1 MYHKCNV
8 FKIINYGLEIYYT
21 YNPTTTFGEFSEFL
35 CSLYPKTFCP
45 CFNFK
50 YFKDKKCINLY
61 NELPIKSCEDYI
73 KYLQFKNDNPH
84 CECKQ
89 ESKEYLKY
97 SKIELYSQK
106 IVIEKKLRELV
117 GIIDNLKSENI
128 ILNNKNN
135 MLKKFLEEKGYNIQ
149 ETIKEIQIENNKIS
163 GDFKIDKDGRIKTYE
178 KSGEIK
184 STDFYDVIVCINSI
198 KEITKGWE
206 VKMSKRVLDKY
217 EEFKKGNVVKIGVIG
232 NANKGKSFLLSKI
245 SGIKLPFGTSIRTEG
260 LSIKYPQI
268 DVYSNRN
275 IALLDSA
282 GLETPVLK
290 DEENKLEENNIEEE
304 KTNSITSEKELFKE
318 KCRDK
323 IITELFL
330 QNYIINY
337 SDILI
342 IVVGVLTYSEQKLL
356 NKIKNEIKKSKLN
369 KTLYVIHNLK
379 TYTTIKQ
386 VEDYIKD
393 ILLKNATFDLQKQQ
407 KISTKINDNKGEIYY
422 EKNSDISSYHLIFA
436 NEDSEAGD
444 YYNKYTLE
452 FIEDTY
458 KFLKDYGP
466 FDVIETVKDRF
477 IQLSKDI
484 IEKPEKELQFDNSDN
499 LDIKSIKLYQP
510 KNIILK
516 LCSIDELGFSNFKSN
531 GFEPNYNY
539 YIKDDQIIVR
549 VEAPGNST
557 IESSLKHI
565 GEYTTIKLNGSKSKD
580 KEPEELE
587 QNIFN
592 SREIGTFSF
601 DIPLKTEEYLIK
613 NELPKIEK
621 KNGIFIL
628 SFKLEEKQSKVNRYN
643 SNQEDEI

>member
-1 MYHKCNV
+1 
-8 FKIINYGLEIYYT
+8 
-21 YNPTTTFGEFSEFL
+21 
-35 CSLYPKTFCP
+35 
-45 CFNFK
+45 
-50 YFKDKKCINLY
+50 
-61 NELPIKSCEDYI
+61 
-73 KYLQFKNDNPH
+73 
-84 CECKQ
+84 
-89 ESKEYLKY
+89 LKY

-106 IVIEKKLRELV
+106 NVLEKKLRELV
-117 GIIDNLKSENI
+117 NIIDNLKSDNI
-128 ILNNKNN
+128 FLKNKNS
-135 MLKKFLEEKGYNIQ
+135 MLKDFLEKKGYNYQ
-149 ETIKEIQIENNKIS
+149 ENINEIQIENKIS
-163 GDFKIDKDGRIKTYE
+163 GDFKIDKDGKIKIYE

-184 STDFYDVIVCINSI
+184 STDFYDAIVCINSI

-206 VKMSKRVLDKY
+206 VKMSKRALEKY

-232 NANKGKSFLLSKI
+232 NSNKGKSFLLSKI
-245 SGIKLPFGTSIRTEG
+245 SGIKLPIGTSIRTEG

-275 IALLDSA
+275 IAFLDSA

-290 DEENKLEENNIEEE
+290 GEEKIPEENNIKEE
-304 KTNSITSEKELFKE
+304 KANIIKSDKELFKE

-342 IVVGVLTYSEQKLL
+342 IVIGVLTYSEQKLL
-356 NKIKNEIKKSKLN
+356 NKIKNEIKKAKLN
-369 KTLYVIHNLK
+369 KNLYVIHNLK

-407 KISTKINDNKGEIYY
+407 KVSTKINVNKGEVYY

-436 NEDSEAGD
+436 NDDSEAGD

-452 FIEDTY
+452 FIENTY
-458 KFLKDYGP
+458 KFLRDFGS

-477 IQLSKDI
+477 KNLAKDFI
-484 IEKPEKELQFDNSDN
+484 KKPEKELQFDNSDN
-499 LDIKSIKLYQP
+499 LDKKSIKLYQP
-510 KNIILK
+510 ENIILK
-516 LCSIDELGFSNFKSN
+516 SCPIDELGFSNFKSN
-531 GFEPNYNY
+531 EFEPKYNY
-539 YIKDDQIIVR
+539 YIKGDQIIFR
-549 VEAPGNST
+549 VEAPGNTT
-557 IESSLKHI
+557 IESSFEHI
-565 GEYTTIKLNGSKSKD
+565 GEYTIIKLKGTKKKD

-592 SREIGTFSF
+592 SREIGNFSL

-628 SFKLEEKQSKVNRYN
+628 SFKLEEKQSKVNIYN

>member
-1 MYHKCNV
+1 MDHKCNV
-8 FKIINYGLEIYYT
+8 FKIINYRLEIYYT

-50 YFKDKKCINLY
+50 CFVDKKCINLY
-61 NELPIKSCEDYI
+61 KELPIESCEDYI
-73 KYLQFKNDNPH
+73 KYLHFINDNPH

-89 ESKEYLKY
+89 KSKEYLKY
-97 SKIELYSQK
+97 SKIELYNQK
-106 IVIEKKLRELV
+106 IVIEKKLRELI

-128 ILNNKNN
+128 ILNDKNN
-135 MLKKFLEEKGYNIQ
+135 KLKNFLEKKEYNIQ
-149 ETIKEIQIENNKIS
+149 ETTKEIQIENKIS

-206 VKMSKRVLDKY
+206 VKMSKRALDKY
-217 EEFKKGNVVKIGVIG
+217 EEFRKGNIVKIGVIG
-232 NANKGKSFLLSKI
+232 NSNKGKSFLLSKI
-245 SGIKLPFGTSIRTEG
+245 SGIKLPIGTSIRTEG

-290 DEENKLEENNIEEE
+290 GEENKLEENNIEEE

-393 ILLKNATFDLQKQQ
+393 ILLKNATFNLQKQQ

-444 YYNKYTLE
+444 YYNKYTLD
-452 FIEDTY
+452 FIENTY
-458 KFLKDYGP
+458 KFLKDFGS

-477 IQLSKDI
+477 KQLAKDI
-484 IEKPEKELQFDNSDN
+484 IEKPEKEIQFDNSDN
-499 LDIKSIKLYQP
+499 FEIKSIKLYQP
-510 KNIILK
+510 ENIILK
-516 LCSIDELGFSNFKSN
+516 ICYIDELGFSNFKSN

-565 GEYTTIKLNGSKSKD
+565 GEYTTIILKGSKSKD

-592 SREIGTFSF
+592 SREIGTFSL

>member
-1 MYHKCNV
+1 MYHKCNK
-8 FKIINYGLEIYYT
+8 FKITNYGLEIYYT

-50 YFKDKKCINLY
+50 YIEDDKCIILCNKL
-61 NELPIKSCEDYI
+61 LIKSCEDYI
-73 KYLQFKNDNPH
+73 KNLKFKKDNPY

-97 SKIELYSQK
+97 SKIELYNQR

-117 GIIDNLKSENI
+117 NIIDNLKSENI
-128 ILNNKNN
+128 ILKNKNN
-135 MLKKFLEEKGYNIQ
+135 MLKNFLEKKGYNYQ
-149 ETIKEIQIENNKIS
+149 ENIKEIQIEDKIS
-163 GDFKIDKDGRIKTYE
+163 GDFKIDKDGKIKTYE

-206 VKMSKRVLDKY
+206 VKMSKRALEKY

-232 NANKGKSFLLSKI
+232 NSNKGKSFLLSKI
-245 SGIKLPFGTSIRTEG
+245 SGIKLPIGTSIRTEG

-268 DVYSNRN
+268 EVYSNRN

-290 DEENKLEENNIEEE
+290 GEEEILEENNIKEG
-304 KTNSITSEKELFKE
+304 KTHIIKSDKELFKE

-356 NKIKNEIKKSKLN
+356 NKIKNEIKKAKLN

-386 VEDYIKD
+386 VEDYIKE

-436 NEDSEAGD
+436 NDDSEAGD

-452 FIEDTY
+452 FIENTY
-458 KFLKDYGP
+458 KFLRDFGS

-477 IQLSKDI
+477 KQLAKDF
-484 IEKPEKELQFDNSDN
+484 IEKPEKELQFDNSNN
-499 LDIKSIKLYQP
+499 LDKKSIKLYQP
-510 KNIILK
+510 ENIILK

-531 GFEPNYNY
+531 EFEPNYNY
-539 YIKDDQIIVR
+539 YKKDDQIIVR

-557 IESSLKHI
+557 IESKFDYI
-565 GEYTTIKLNGSKSKD
+565 GEYTTIKIKGTKSKD
-580 KEPEELE
+580 KEPEMLE

-592 SREIGTFSF
+592 SREIGNFSL
-601 DIPLKTEEYLIK
+601 DIPLKTEEYLVK

-628 SFKLEEKQSKVNRYN
+628 SFKLEEKLSKVNRYN
-643 SNQEDEI
+643 STQEEEI

>member
-1 MYHKCNV
+1 MYHKCNK
-8 FKIINYGLEIYYT
+8 FKITNYGLEIYYT

-50 YFKDKKCINLY
+50 YIEGDNCINLY
-61 NELPIKSCEDYI
+61 NELTIKSCEDYI
-73 KYLQFKNDNPH
+73 KNLKFKKDNPY

-97 SKIELYSQK
+97 SKIELYNQR

-117 GIIDNLKSENI
+117 NIIDNLKSENI
-128 ILNNKNN
+128 ILKNKNN
-135 MLKKFLEEKGYNIQ
+135 ILKNFLEKKGYNYK
-149 ETIKEIQIENNKIS
+149 ENIKEIQIENKIS
-163 GDFKIDKDGRIKTYE
+163 GDFKIDKDGKIKIYE

-206 VKMSKRVLDKY
+206 VKMSKRALEKY

-232 NANKGKSFLLSKI
+232 NSNKGKSFLLSKI
-245 SGIKLPFGTSIRTEG
+245 SGINLPIGTSIRTEG

-268 DVYSNRN
+268 EVYSNRN

-282 GLETPVLK
+282 GFETPVLK
-290 DEENKLEENNIEEE
+290 GEENKLEENNIEEE
-304 KTNSITSEKELFKE
+304 KTNSIKSERELFKE

-342 IVVGVLTYSEQKLL
+342 IVVGILTYSEQKLL
-356 NKIKNEIKKSKLN
+356 NKIKNEIKKAKLN

-422 EKNSDISSYHLIFA
+422 EKNNDISSYHLIFA
-436 NEDSEAGD
+436 NDDSEAGN
-444 YYNKYTLE
+444 YYNKYSLE
-452 FIEDTY
+452 FIENTY
-458 KFLKDYGP
+458 KFLKDFGS
-466 FDVIETVKDRF
+466 FDVIETVKDHF
-477 IQLSKDI
+477 KQLAKDF
-484 IEKPEKELQFDNSDN
+484 IEKPEKELQFDNSNN
-499 LDIKSIKLYQP
+499 LDKKSIKLYQP
-510 KNIILK
+510 ENIILK

-539 YIKDDQIIVR
+539 YKKDDQIIVR

-557 IESSLKHI
+557 IESKFDYI
-565 GEYTTIKLNGSKSKD
+565 GEYTTIKIKGTKSKD
-580 KEPEELE
+580 KEPEMLE

-592 SREIGTFSF
+592 SREIGNFSL
-601 DIPLKTEEYLIK
+601 DIPLKTEEYLVK

-628 SFKLEEKQSKVNRYN
+628 SFKLEEKLSKVNRYN
-643 SNQEDEI
+643 STQEEEI

>member
-1 MYHKCNV
+1 MDHKCNV
-8 FKIINYGLEIYYT
+8 FKIINYRLEIYYT

-50 YFKDKKCINLY
+50 YIEDNKYINLY

-97 SKIELYSQK
+97 SKIELYNQK
-106 IVIEKKLRELV
+106 IVIEKKLRELI

-128 ILNNKNN
+128 ILNDKNN
-135 MLKKFLEEKGYNIQ
+135 KLKNFLEKKEYNIQ
-149 ETIKEIQIENNKIS
+149 ETTKEIQIENKIS

-206 VKMSKRVLDKY
+206 VKMSKRALDKY
-217 EEFKKGNVVKIGVIG
+217 EEFRKGNIVKIGVIG
-232 NANKGKSFLLSKI
+232 NSNKGKSFLLSKI

-290 DEENKLEENNIEEE
+290 GEENKLEENNIEEE

-356 NKIKNEIKKSKLN
+356 NKIKNEIKKAKLN

-458 KFLKDYGP
+458 KFLKDFGS

-477 IQLSKDI
+477 KQLSKDI

-499 LDIKSIKLYQP
+499 LEIKSIKLYQP
-510 KNIILK
+510 ENIILK
-516 LCSIDELGFSNFKSN
+516 ICSIDELGFSNFKSN

-565 GEYTTIKLNGSKSKD
+565 GEYTTIILKGSKSKD

-592 SREIGTFSF
+592 SREIGTFSL

-628 SFKLEEKQSKVNRYN
+628 SFKLEEKLNKIIRYN

>member
-8 FKIINYGLEIYYT
+8 FKIINYRLEIYYT

-50 YFKDKKCINLY
+50 YIEGDKCINLY
-61 NELPIKSCEDYI
+61 NEIPIKSCEDYI
-73 KYLQFKNDNPH
+73 KNLKFKKDNPH

-97 SKIELYSQK
+97 SKIELYNQK

-128 ILNNKNN
+128 ILNDKNN
-135 MLKKFLEEKGYNIQ
+135 KLKNFLEKKEYNIQ
-149 ETIKEIQIENNKIS
+149 ETTKEIQIENKIS

-206 VKMSKRVLDKY
+206 VKMSKRALDKY

-232 NANKGKSFLLSKI
+232 NSNKGKSFLLSKI

-290 DEENKLEENNIEEE
+290 GEEKILEENNIEEE
-304 KTNSITSEKELFKE
+304 KINIIKNEKELFKE

-356 NKIKNEIKKSKLN
+356 NKIKNEIKKAKLN

-458 KFLKDYGP
+458 KFLKDFGP

-477 IQLSKDI
+477 KQLSKDI

-510 KNIILK
+510 ENIILK

-592 SREIGTFSF
+592 SREIGTFSL

-628 SFKLEEKQSKVNRYN
+628 SFKLEEKLNKIIRYN

>member
-8 FKIINYGLEIYYT
+8 FKITNYGLEIYYT

-45 CFNFK
+45 CFKFK
-50 YFKDKKCINLY
+50 CFVDNKCINLH
-61 NELPIKSCEDYI
+61 NEITIKSCEDYI
-73 KYLQFKNDNPH
+73 KNLKFKKDNPY

-97 SKIELYSQK
+97 SKIELYNQK
-106 IVIEKKLRELV
+106 IVIEKKVGELI

-128 ILNNKNN
+128 ILNDKNN
-135 MLKKFLEEKGYNIQ
+135 KLKNFLEKKEYNIQ
-149 ETIKEIQIENNKIS
+149 ETTKEIQIENKIS

-206 VKMSKRVLDKY
+206 VKMSNRALDKY

-245 SGIKLPFGTSIRTEG
+245 SGIKLPIGTSIRTEG

-290 DEENKLEENNIEEE
+290 GEEKILEENNIEEE

-318 KCRDK
+318 KSRDK

-356 NKIKNEIKKSKLN
+356 NKIKSEIKKAKLN

-458 KFLKDYGP
+458 KFLKDFGP
-466 FDVIETVKDRF
+466 FDVIETVKHRF
-477 IQLSKDI
+477 KQLSKDI

-510 KNIILK
+510 ENIILK

-565 GEYTTIKLNGSKSKD
+565 GEYTTIILKGSKSKD

-592 SREIGTFSF
+592 SREIGTFSL

-628 SFKLEEKQSKVNRYN
+628 SFKLEEKLSKIIRYN

>member
-1 MYHKCNV
+1 MYHKCNK
-8 FKIINYGLEIYYT
+8 FKITNYGLEIYYT

-50 YFKDKKCINLY
+50 YIEGDKCINLY

-73 KYLQFKNDNPH
+73 KNLKFKNDNPN

-97 SKIELYSQK
+97 SKIELYNQK

-117 GIIDNLKSENI
+117 NIIDNLKSENI
-128 ILNNKNN
+128 ILKNKNN
-135 MLKKFLEEKGYNIQ
+135 MLKDFLEKKGYNYQ
-149 ETIKEIQIENNKIS
+149 ENIKEIQIEDKIS
-163 GDFKIDKDGRIKTYE
+163 GDFKIDKDGKIKTYE

-206 VKMSKRVLDKY
+206 VKMSKRALEKY

-232 NANKGKSFLLSKI
+232 NSNKGKSFLLSKI
-245 SGIKLPFGTSIRTEG
+245 SGIKLPIGTSIRTEG

-268 DVYSNRN
+268 EVYSNRN

-282 GLETPVLK
+282 GFETPVLK
-290 DEENKLEENNIEEE
+290 GEENKLEENNIEEE
-304 KTNSITSEKELFKE
+304 KANSIKSERELFKE

-342 IVVGVLTYSEQKLL
+342 VVVGILTYSEQKLL
-356 NKIKNEIKKSKLN
+356 NKIKSEIKKAKLN

-386 VEDYIKD
+386 VEDYIKE

-444 YYNKYTLE
+444 YYNKYSLE
-452 FIEDTY
+452 FIENTY
-458 KFLKDYGP
+458 KFLKDFGS

-477 IQLSKDI
+477 KQLAKNF
-484 IEKPEKELQFDNSDN
+484 IEKPEKELKFYNSDN

-510 KNIILK
+510 ENIILK

-539 YIKDDQIIVR
+539 YKKDDQIIVR

-557 IESSLKHI
+557 IESKFDYI
-565 GEYTTIKLNGSKSKD
+565 GEYTTIKIKGTKSKD
-580 KEPEELE
+580 KEPEMLE

-592 SREIGTFSF
+592 SREIGNFSL
-601 DIPLKTEEYLIK
+601 DIPLKTEEYLVK

-628 SFKLEEKQSKVNRYN
+628 SFKLEEKLSKVNRYN
-643 SNQEDEI
+643 STQEEEI

>member
-1 MYHKCNV
+1 MYHKYNK
-8 FKIINYGLEIYYT
+8 FKITNYELEIYYT

-50 YFKDKKCINLY
+50 FIEDDKCINLY
-61 NELPIKSCEDYI
+61 NKLTIKSCEDYI
-73 KYLQFKNDNPH
+73 KNLKFKNDNPY
-84 CECKQ
+84 CECKK
-89 ESKEYLKY
+89 ERKEYLKY
-97 SKIELYSQK
+97 SKIELYNQK

-117 GIIDNLKSENI
+117 NIIDNLKSENI
-128 ILNNKNN
+128 ILKNKNN
-135 MLKKFLEEKGYNIQ
+135 MLKDFLEKKGYNYQ
-149 ETIKEIQIENNKIS
+149 ENIKEIQIENKIS
-163 GDFKIDKDGRIKTYE
+163 GDFKIDKDGKIKTYE

-206 VKMSKRVLDKY
+206 VKMSKRALEKY

-232 NANKGKSFLLSKI
+232 NSNKGKSFLLSKI
-245 SGIKLPFGTSIRTEG
+245 SGIKLPIGTSIRTEG

-268 DVYSNRN
+268 EVYSNRN

-282 GLETPVLK
+282 GFETPVLK
-290 DEENKLEENNIEEE
+290 GEENKLEENNIEEE
-304 KTNSITSEKELFKE
+304 KTNSIKSERELFKE

-342 IVVGVLTYSEQKLL
+342 IVVGILTYSEQKLL
-356 NKIKNEIKKSKLN
+356 NKIKNEIKKAKLN

-407 KISTKINDNKGEIYY
+407 KISTKINDNIGEVYY

-444 YYNKYTLE
+444 YYNKYSLE
-452 FIEDTY
+452 FIENTY
-458 KFLKDYGP
+458 KFLKDFGS

-477 IQLSKDI
+477 KQLAKDF

-510 KNIILK
+510 ENIILK

-531 GFEPNYNY
+531 EFEPNYNY
-539 YIKDDQIIVR
+539 YIKDDQLIVR

-557 IESSLKHI
+557 IESSIKHI
-565 GEYTTIKLNGSKSKD
+565 GEYTTIKLKGSKNKD

-592 SREIGTFSF
+592 SREIGNFSL

-628 SFKLEEKQSKVNRYN
+628 SFKLEEKQSKVNIYN